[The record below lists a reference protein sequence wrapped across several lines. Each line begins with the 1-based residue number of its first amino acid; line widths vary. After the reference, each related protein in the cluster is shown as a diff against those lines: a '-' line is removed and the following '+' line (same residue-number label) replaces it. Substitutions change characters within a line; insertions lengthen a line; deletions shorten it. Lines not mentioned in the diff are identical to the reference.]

1 MRSAEKVPRYNGATR
16 CLNNRNN
23 VAPWM
28 SVANE
33 RSARLF
39 LFDGVSSVFRG
50 DRAED
55 DADDDDEDDDGHS
68 SYRANMGER

>member
-1 MRSAEKVPRYNGATR
+1 
-16 CLNNRNN
+16 
-23 VAPWM
+23 M